1 MLSDPLILIPSKGA
15 EDWKRLLPNSKRQ
28 SRKARSAKRCAE
40 CWEKA
45 LRKNA
50 SGLPTE
56 IAEIL
61 PPGAK
66 LILAI
71 PEHKVCI
78 PPDRRWQSQSDVF
91 ALVRIADITCA
102 LAVEAKVDESFDK
115 PIGALRDRP
124 AKDGGKTREARWR
137 TLCDTLGVT
146 APPPDHLYNQLLHRT
161 ASAIYEAERFNA
173 DQAAMIVHRFP
184 SLKGPSR
191 DGFKHFA
198 AFCNF
203 LGIKRVSR
211 GTRMRKTLPGGREL
225 LLGWAQA
232 DS

>member
-1 MLSDPLILIPSKGA
+1 MLSDPLILIPSKGP
-15 EDWKRLLPNSKRQ
+15 EDWKRLLANPNSQ
-28 SRKARSAKRCAE
+28 SKKARSAKRCAE

-45 LRKNA
+45 LRMNA
-50 SGLPTE
+50 SGMPAE
-56 IAEIL
+56 IAKIL

-102 LAVEAKVDESFDK
+102 LAVEAKVDESFGRT
-115 PIGALRDRP
+115 IGALRNKK
-124 AKDGGKTREARWR
+124 AEDGGKAREARWR
-137 TLCDTLGVT
+137 TLCGTLGVK

-173 DQAAMIVHRFP
+173 DQAAMIVHWFP
-184 SLKGPSR
+184 PLKGPSR
-191 DGFKHFA
+191 DGFKHFV
-198 AFCNF
+198 AFCDF
-203 LGIKRVSR
+203 LDTRNVSS
-211 GTRMRKTLPGGREL
+211 GTRRTKTLPCGREL

>member
-1 MLSDPLILIPSKGA
+1 MLGESPS
-15 EDWKRLLPNSKRQ
+15 EERQ
-28 SRKARSAKRCAE
+28 WMPS
-40 CWEKA
+40 
-45 LRKNA
+45 
-50 SGLPTE
+50 E

-102 LAVEAKVDESFDK
+102 VAIEAKVNEPFDK
-115 PIGALRDRP
+115 TIGALRREP
-124 AKDGGKTREARWR
+124 RADGGKARNERWQA
-137 TLCDTLGVT
+137 LCDTLGVK
-146 APPPDHLYNQLLHRT
+146 APPPDHLYNQLLHRA

-173 DQAAMIVHRFP
+173 DLAAMIVHWFSP
-184 SLKGPSR
+184 LTGASR
-191 DGFKHFA
+191 DGFKHFV
-198 AFCNF
+198 AFCDF
-203 LGIKRVSR
+203 LGIDHVSR
-211 GTRMRKTLPGGREL
+211 GDPVRKRLPGGRDL

>member
-1 MLSDPLILIPSKGA
+1 MLSDPLILIRSRGPK
-15 EDWKRLLPNSKRQ
+15 DWKRLLPNSKRQ
-28 SRKARSAKRCAE
+28 SKKARSAKRCAE
-40 CWEKA
+40 CWENA
-45 LRKNA
+45 VRKNA

-56 IAEIL
+56 ITKIL
-61 PPGAK
+61 GPKAK

-78 PPDRRWQSQSDVF
+78 PPNRKWQSQSDIF
-91 ALVRIADITCA
+91 ALVRIKGITCA
-102 LAVEAKVDESFDK
+102 LAVEAKVDESFDRT
-115 PIGALRDRP
+115 IGALRNKK
-124 AKDGGKTREARWR
+124 AEDGGKAREARWR
-137 TLCDTLGVT
+137 TLCDTLGVK

-184 SLKGPSR
+184 LPKGASH

-211 GTRMRKTLPGGREL
+211 GTRMKKKLPSGRKL
-225 LLGWAQA
+225 LLGWAQEGP
-232 DS
+232 

>member
-1 MLSDPLILIPSKGA
+1 MLSDPLILIPSKGP
-15 EDWKRLLPNSKRQ
+15 EDWKRLLANPNSQ
-28 SRKARSAKRCAE
+28 SKKARSAERCAE
-40 CWEKA
+40 CWENA
-45 LRKNA
+45 VRKNA
-50 SGLPTE
+50 SGMPAE

-91 ALVRIADITCA
+91 ALVRIAEITCT

-115 PIGALRDRP
+115 PIGALRKKP
-124 AKDGGKTREARWR
+124 AGDGGKTREARWR
-137 TLCDTLGVT
+137 TLCGTLGAK
-146 APPPDHLYNQLLHRT
+146 APPPGHLYNQLLHRT

-184 SLKGPSR
+184 SLRGHSR

-211 GTRMRKTLPGGREL
+211 GTRMTKKLPSGREL